1 MRKELAL
8 ISSKEASNRLNVP
21 ELALGQLAMDRKFT
35 IHDSF
40 QFCEK
45 EIKKLSLTDLS
56 RYR

>member
-1 MRKELAL
+1 
-8 ISSKEASNRLNVP
+8 NRLNVP
-21 ELALGQLAMDRKFT
+21 ELALGQLAMDRKLT